1 VTTEAD
7 DDFNALDEES
17 AGAAAACSAVASASG
32 AAIAIA
38 MASVE
43 RLIIGHHPFCWIEYG
58 NEPRLATVAD
68 AEIRRM
74 PKD

>member
-43 RLIIGHHPFCWIEYG
+43 RLIIGHHPFCWI
-58 NEPRLATVAD
+58 
-68 AEIRRM
+68 
-74 PKD
+74 K